1 MAASRNTKKVKNEA
15 AREPI
20 IPFNTF
26 TLLQPIKH
34 ASTILYTT
42 IIDQLNAILIS
53 SSHIAD

>member
-34 ASTILYTT
+34 TYKVRYTT
-42 IIDQLNAILIS
+42 IIDQLNAHLIIT
-53 SSHIAD
+53 SHLN